1 MLFLIIN
8 KYIHNKNLEGLIMIL
23 NYLKINYKF
32 GDINDIK
39 DADII
44 YSASEP
50 INIKEY
56 KDKKFIFG
64 PHFSTFPDNKLDI
77 INYNSKN
84 HKYIHPS
91 LWVNELWNNN
101 FNVKINISIFSF
113 PVNTDKFKEIKKEIK
128 KEKNK
133 VILYYKNRNPEELRI
148 LKNFLNIKNIDYNIF
163 SYNDKYR
170 EEDFLNYLYDCKYG
184 IVLDAHESQGFAIE
198 EMLSCNIPLLIWNVR
213 YLSQEYKQNYDNYY
227 ATSIPYWDERC
238 GEYFFNIEEL
248 ENKYKYF
255 ISNLDNYKPRE
266 FILENL
272 SVEKCSER
280 FKEVFLN

>member
-23 NYLKINYKF
+23 NNLKINYKF
-32 GDINDIK
+32 GDINDIN

-50 INIKEY
+50 INIKKY

-64 PHFSTFPDNKLDI
+64 PHFSTFPDNRLDI

-84 HKYIHPS
+84 HKYIQPS
-91 LWVNELWNNN
+91 LWVKELWNNN
-101 FNVKINISIFSF
+101 FNVNIDIEYFPF
-113 PVNTDKFKEIKKEIK
+113 PVNVDRFKEIKKN
-128 KEKNK
+128 KNK
-133 VILYYKNRNPEELRI
+133 IILYYKDRNPEELKLLR
-148 LKNFLNIKNIDYNIF
+148 NFLDIKNIEYKIF
-163 SYNDKYR
+163 SYSHKYN
-170 EEDFLNYLYDCKYG
+170 EEDFLNYLQDCKYG
-184 IVLDAHESQGFAIE
+184 FVLGRHESQGFAIE
-198 EMLSCNIPLLIWNVR
+198 EMLSCNIPLLVWDVK
-213 YLSQEYKQNYDNYY
+213 YMSQEYGQNYDNYY
-227 ATSIPYWDERC
+227 GTSIPYWDKRC
-238 GEYFFNIEEL
+238 GEYFFDIEEL

-266 FILENL
+266 FIIENL